1 MKRQK
6 SLLSILISFV
16 LLSTMNSCISD
27 FLDYLPKD
35 KITSA
40 TFPENEDDI
49 KMLLNGV
56 YTLLG
61 DSLIFDEGLYGF
73 GFLDGC
79 TPNAYVWGN
88 LVATKIGNGTL
99 TPGDE
104 GTLTYRWTR
113 SYTIIH
119 RANNLLSSI
128 EKVELS
134 DEAKAI
140 YIGEAHFL
148 RGLAYAI
155 LVETYGGVP
164 IIGQSVTIDEARKLV
179 RSTAEETW
187 KQVHDDYDIAIAN
200 LKADA
205 PEVGRA
211 TKGAV
216 LGMKMRA
223 YLYQG
228 EYKNVLETIEKIDAL
243 GKYSLFPS
251 YEDLFNAEN
260 ENNQEV
266 LFDIQYMEGE
276 NSQGSYLDQYCGVGT
291 GSWTRGSRYV
301 PTDHLVNAY
310 ETVDGSVV
318 DPEKPYE
325 NRDPRLGFTIVLP
338 GSYILGSQFPNY
350 LYPGGS
356 FNHPGCRIKHLAC
369 RKYRVQEETALP
381 VSGQSYIN
389 YIVLRYADVLLSK
402 AEALIETNGD
412 INEAIALINRIRTE
426 RNDVKIS
433 PLPSGLS
440 KEEAREKLRKERR
453 IEFAMEGLYW
463 SDIKRWNIGKDIYPV
478 EIYDHN
484 GGLVETKFPNGYP
497 EYYNLL
503 PIPDKERSLNENMKQ
518 NPGW

>member
-1 MKRQK
+1 
-6 SLLSILISFV
+6 
-16 LLSTMNSCISD
+16 MNSCIND
-27 FLDYLPKD
+27 FLDYLPED

-40 TFPENEDDI
+40 TFPENEEDI
-49 KMLLNGV
+49 RMLLNGV
-56 YTLLG
+56 YAQLR
-61 DSLIFDEGLYGF
+61 DSTIYDQCLFGF
-73 GFLDGC
+73 GVLDGC
-79 TPNAYVWGN
+79 TPNAYNWGN
-88 LVATKIGNGTL
+88 FVPTKIGNGTL
-99 TPGDE
+99 TTGDA

-113 SYTIIH
+113 SYSIIS
-119 RANNLLSSI
+119 RANNLLNSI

-134 DEAKAI
+134 EEVKTI

-148 RGLAYAI
+148 RGLAYSV

-164 IIGQSVTIDEARKLV
+164 IIGRTITIDEARELT

-187 KQVHDDYDIAIAN
+187 KQVHDDYDIAITN
-200 LKADA
+200 LKVDA
-205 PEVGRA
+205 PEVGRT
-211 TKGAV
+211 TKGAA
-216 LGMKMRA
+216 LGMNMRA

-228 EYKNVLETIEKIDAL
+228 KYQEVLETIEKIDAL

-251 YEDLFNAEN
+251 YEGLFREEN

-266 LFDIQYMEGE
+266 LFDVQYIEGE
-276 NSQGSYLDQYCGVGT
+276 NSQGSYHDQYCGVGT

-310 ETVDGSVV
+310 ETVDGSPV
-318 DPEKPYE
+318 DPENPYE

-338 GSYILGSQFPNY
+338 GSYILGYQFPNY
-350 LYPGGS
+350 IYPGGA

-369 RKYRVQEETALP
+369 RKYRVQDEAALP

-389 YIVLRYADVLLSK
+389 NIVLRYADVLLSK

-433 PLPSGLS
+433 PLQIGLNR
-440 KEEAREKLRKERR
+440 EEARERLRKERR
-453 IEFAMEGLYW
+453 IEFALEGLYW
-463 SDIKRWNIGKDIYPV
+463 SDIKHWNIGKDIYPV
-478 EIYDHN
+478 EIYDHD
-484 GGLVETKFPNGYP
+484 GGLVDTKFPHGYL

-503 PIPDKERSLNENMKQ
+503 PIPDSERSLNGNLEQ